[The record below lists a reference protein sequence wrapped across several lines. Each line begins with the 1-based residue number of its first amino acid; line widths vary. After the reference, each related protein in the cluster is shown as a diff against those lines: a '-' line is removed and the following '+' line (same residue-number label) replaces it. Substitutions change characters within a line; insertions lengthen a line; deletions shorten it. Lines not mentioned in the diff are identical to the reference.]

1 MEFFWKH
8 CKRKTIKN
16 KEIVQ
21 LDHNYFELLEMSRR
35 QEGMLNH
42 MLDVMRGE
50 PHVQMNN
57 YLKQLQSTLNA
68 CEAARQAI
76 DKKLIEME

>member
-1 MEFFWKH
+1 MTKAE
-8 CKRKTIKN
+8 RKTKLVAY
-16 KEIVQ
+16 KAY
-21 LDHNYFELLEMSRR
+21 LDHNYFELLEISRR

-76 DKKLIEME
+76 DKKLTEME